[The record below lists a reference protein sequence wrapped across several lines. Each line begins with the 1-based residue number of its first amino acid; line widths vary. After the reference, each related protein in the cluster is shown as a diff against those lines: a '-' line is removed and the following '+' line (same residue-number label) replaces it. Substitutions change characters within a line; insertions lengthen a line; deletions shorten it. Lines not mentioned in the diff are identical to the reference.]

1 MMAEEGTGDSHEV
14 TRDQKYHLFANKYQ
28 IVVEDATGKK
38 LTMQHP
44 FTTVDECKEEAG
56 VMKTRYPENKIFWN
70 DELKMQFTKLD
81 VYKRKDHYPYSCDFS
96 KTYYHE
102 EHS

>member
-1 MMAEEGTGDSHEV
+1 MAEEGTGDSQEV
-14 TRDQKYHLFANKYQ
+14 TRDEKYAIFANKYQ
-28 IVVEDATGKK
+28 IVVEDVNGKQM
-38 LTMQHP
+38 TIQHP
-44 FTTVDECKEEAG
+44 FPTVEECKTEAG
-56 VMKTRYPENKIFWN
+56 VMKTRYPENKIYWGE
-70 DELKMQFTKLD
+70 ELKMQYKKLD